1 MSQTTSQPNMSQTTE
16 VLNPEDIYDDMPELE
31 KINETTKYLMEEREK
46 YNAKLKIWKTR
57 EEEQE
62 ADKKTCLQL
71 QHLFHMA
78 MLMGT
83 LPYLKTKEKMMNYLN
98 RSGDPDWTAGYIW
111 SLADSNKIDW
121 VKGYGDPTPY
131 EKYKKDMNQALAKY
145 LHPE

>member
-16 VLNPEDIYDDMPELE
+16 VLNSEDIYDDMPVLE
-31 KINETTKYLMEEREK
+31 RINETAEMRADEEK
-46 YNAKLKIWKTR
+46 
-57 EEEQE
+57 
-62 ADKKTCLQL
+62 DKKTCLQL

-145 LHPE
+145 LLAE